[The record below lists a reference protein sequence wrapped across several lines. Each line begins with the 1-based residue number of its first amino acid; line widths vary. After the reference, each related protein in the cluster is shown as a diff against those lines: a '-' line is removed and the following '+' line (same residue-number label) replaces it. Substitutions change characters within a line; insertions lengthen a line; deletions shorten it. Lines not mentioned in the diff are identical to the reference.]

1 MIDILPTWS
10 FDTNLKPSH
19 VTDHVR
25 QVLIR
30 QQRRLYRRLLP
41 APFIVAFV
49 DVMLAYS
56 GLNAGGMPWAGL
68 LFWEAVFLI
77 SLLATVWWLYT
88 RQIRFLRDA
97 AVTTAAVMDS
107 KTLSLWGVRLYR
119 KPLPE
124 NLRQAIE
131 EEDLGDDADTL
142 HLVTLH
148 LRFVPGN
155 LNENLDWSL
164 LRDDVPH
171 CDVTKRTAGGWGS
184 FASDLKT
191 GSLVS
196 LLYDPQMPKHC
207 RIVKLRNWQKHKSF
221 DD

>member
-10 FDTNLKPSH
+10 FESNLKPSH

-30 QQRRLYRRLLP
+30 EQRRLYKRFLL
-41 APFIVAFV
+41 APFIIAFV
-49 DVMLAYS
+49 DVVLAYA

-68 LFWEAVFLI
+68 LFWEAVCLI
-77 SLLATVWWLYT
+77 SLLGAAWWVYA

-119 KPLPE
+119 KPLPGS
-124 NLRQAIE
+124 LREAVE
-131 EEDLGDDADTL
+131 EEDLGDDPDTF
-142 HLVTLH
+142 HLVTLR

-155 LNENLDWSL
+155 LNENLDSSL
-164 LRDDVPH
+164 LRDEVPH

-184 FASDLKT
+184 FASDLKA

-196 LLYDPQMPKHC
+196 VLYDPQTPKNC
-207 RIVKLRNWQKHKSF
+207 RIVKLRNWQKRTNL